1 MTPGEFRLR
10 IAYAKSGRARWLS
23 HLETIRA
30 IERSIRRAQLPYAVT
45 QGFNPHMKNAFG
57 PALPVGTASDREYLD
72 VWLTRY
78 TAVRELER
86 TLREAI
92 PSELGLVGMGYVS
105 DSLPSLAAA
114 LTIGVYSVH
123 LEGVEEEAVR
133 TALVSAVG
141 RGSVQIEHKG
151 KTKVYD
157 LTRSLPKE
165 PVVSGHAGGVVV
177 DLVVRTSPEGS
188 LRPDVFVKTALGF
201 EGIEP
206 ETVLT
211 TRGDQLIESED
222 GAWSRP
228 L

>member
-10 IAYAKSGRARWLS
+10 ISYAKGGRARWLS

-45 QGFNPHMKNAFG
+45 QGFHPHMKNAFG

-78 TAVRELER
+78 TAVGELEGA
-86 TLREAI
+86 LRESMPA
-92 PSELGLVGMGYVS
+92 ELGLVGIGYVS

-114 LTIGVYSVH
+114 LTIGVYSIEV
-123 LEGVEEEAVR
+123 EGVSEEQVR
-133 TALVSAVG
+133 TALVSAVDH
-141 RGSVQIEHKG
+141 GSVRIEHKG
-151 KTKVYD
+151 KNKVYD

-165 PVVSGHAGGVVV
+165 PVVSGHAGGVTV
-177 DLVVRTSPEGS
+177 DLTVRTSPDGS
-188 LRPDVFVKTALGF
+188 LRPDVFVKTALGS
-201 EGIEP
+201 EGVEP
-206 ETVLT
+206 GTVLT
-211 TRGDQLIESED
+211 TRTDQLIESDD
-222 GAWSRP
+222 GTWSRP